1 MNSQSN
7 SANFKSLTTRQLHV
21 WQAQQ
26 LDLANPVYNIACA
39 VQFTGGLTA
48 EALEQ
53 ALVLL
58 FARHPVLSS
67 RIDEA
72 QGEPQ
77 LELLACAPKL
87 LAVPDEIAAFSDSV
101 TAKTLIEQAIDITK
115 ETFQFYACSSET
127 RLLLTIKGHHINCDQ
142 WALQVL
148 MSDLLACV
156 EAVLDNSELDLAPL
170 DYQVMFEEKPERAAT
185 SQQSEL
191 YPIDFYQ
198 SNTEALAH
206 HYDGIAFREENPE
219 ALKQVKQV
227 ASQAGVT
234 SFSVVLA
241 SVFLT
246 LFHTTG
252 QTDLTIGIPMAR
264 RTRKTRAIL
273 GHYSDVETVSICD
286 IEQYTGA
293 SLISEVSNQL
303 TQLLLSGNNN
313 KDAAKH
319 INVTC
324 NYLAKLK
331 SNGIRPGITPLMIG
345 RQGYELALG
354 TAGDTIIKGV
364 SIEPGVSQ
372 FDIEFTHFET
382 EGGLCRKVVAA
393 KSVFSRVAMTRI
405 TDIQAR
411 FIELLTHSSDLNIA
425 ELPVLDEEEQ
435 KLILARSNQD
445 NETFFSD
452 TTLNHWFEQAVS
464 KHPDQIALQT
474 QTQSIDYKTLNA
486 RANALALHLREQY
499 QSQYQRTLTADTL
512 IALYMQPSIEMLIA
526 ILAVTKAGAAYV
538 PLSPDHAS
546 ERTTFILSD
555 TNPSLLIVDEQEY
568 AAAQEK
574 CRLAEVACPLVTP
587 LNAQQQSDTAPVI
600 HQSPQDLVYIIYTSG
615 TTGQPKGV
623 MQTHENVAR
632 LFTATEQDYGFD
644 HHDTW
649 VLYHAYTFDFSVWE
663 MWGALLYGG
672 KLCIPD
678 NSLIRDFEAFAD
690 YCSDNQVTVLNQ
702 TPAAFYE
709 FSAAALSAKLNF
721 DKLRYVIF
729 GGDKLNP
736 EMLNPWWNRYGD
748 EQPLLVNMYG
758 ITETTVHVT
767 FKALTQQSSSKAS
780 HIGRPILDMKA
791 YVLNSK
797 LQLVEPGACGELYI
811 GGAGLARGYLNRQA
825 LSQERFISS
834 PYASE
839 QDIQQGRARL
849 YKTGDLARR
858 LPDGEL
864 EYIGRNDNQVKI
876 RGYRIELGEIESVI
890 NQLPE
895 VAQAVVIDRTLQSV
909 PYLAAYI
916 KFKPQHHGQTAQV
929 KAHVSQALPSYMQPK
944 TWTELAEIPL
954 TGNGKLDRKAL
965 PEPELVSQSE
975 YVAPQD
981 ETEAQLCEAF
991 KTLLGVEQVST
1002 KDDFFAIGGDSILTI
1017 QLVALLRKQGIELQV
1032 KDIFDC
1038 PTAAAL
1044 SQRIVSVQATQREIA
1059 QEQGLLSGR
1068 FDLLPIQQWFFNKA
1082 LPEENHWNQAFAIR
1096 IPSGFSQ
1103 IQLQEA
1109 LHSLS
1114 DQHDML
1120 RTTFM
1125 EFEGHITQ
1133 EYNDVSTM
1141 APLNVLNGKSHD
1153 VQAELNARQS
1163 QFDICNGPLWQVTH
1177 IEAFCED
1184 YDLLHFA
1191 LHHLI
1196 IDAVS
1201 WRIIAQ
1207 DLQTLLAQG
1216 ELLSKRTSYRQWVE
1230 MMQAYPAAHPQ
1241 EMAFWQRLAT
1251 NLPSYPPSM
1260 AATPSTAWLE
1270 LDAHTTARF
1279 IRDANAGFNTQGE
1292 ELLLAALCQALSK
1305 TFKQTQHAITLESH
1319 GREMWRDDADINQ
1332 TIGWFTC
1339 LYPLRLTQQATLSDT
1354 IIDAKEALRQIPNKG
1369 LGFGSAQLQDTSLT
1383 LPSISFNYL
1392 GQMGGQSDALWQ
1404 IDNQLQT
1411 ETSSAQ
1417 NGSDLILDINA
1428 LVQGEQLR
1436 IKVDSLLDGNLTDAF
1451 ATHLTQALHDVL
1463 DTALEAK
1470 KRGGVCTP
1478 SDFGAGSLSQEQL
1491 AALQS
1496 QLSETQL
1503 EQTTTQSEKT
1513 QELEI

>member
-1 MNSQSN
+1 MNSSSN

-26 LDLANPVYNIACA
+26 LDVANPVYNITCA
-39 VQFTGGLTA
+39 VQFTGELGKPTLQQ
-48 EALEQ
+48 ALE
-53 ALVLL
+53 LL
-58 FARHPVLSS
+58 FTRHPILSS
-67 RIDEA
+67 RIDDS

-77 LELLACAPKL
+77 LELLPTPPVL
-87 LAVPDEIAAFSDSV
+87 LDVPGEFISHTDAD
-101 TAKTLIEQAIDITK
+101 TAKILIEQAIDIGK
-115 ETFQFYACSSET
+115 ETFQFYVCESEA

-156 EAVLDNSELDLAPL
+156 EAVLDKTELNLAPL
-170 DYQVMFEEKPERAAT
+170 DYKVMFDEKSSSDNKSEN
-185 SQQSEL
+185 QEL
-191 YPIDFYQ
+191 YPVDFYQ
-198 SNTEALAH
+198 SNTEALQH
-206 HYDGIAFREENPE
+206 HYDGIAFREENPA
-219 ALKQVKQV
+219 ALKQVKQA

-354 TAGDTIIKGV
+354 TAGNTLVKGV

-411 FIELLTHSSDLNIA
+411 FIELLTHSSDLNVA
-425 ELPVLDEEEQ
+425 ELPVLDEAEQ
-435 KLILARSNQD
+435 QLILARSNQE

-452 TTLNHWFEQAVS
+452 ITLNQWFEQAACEHSHRV
-464 KHPDQIALQT
+464 ALRT
-474 QTQSIDYKTLNA
+474 QTQSIDYQTLNA

-499 QSQYQRTLTADTL
+499 LSEYQQPLCADTL

-555 TNPSLLIVDEQEY
+555 TNPSLLLVDEQEY
-568 AAAQEK
+568 TAAQEK
-574 CRLAEVACPLVTP
+574 CRVAEVNCPLVTP
-587 LNAQQQSDTAPVI
+587 LAPQQQSDEAPKI
-600 HQSPQDLVYIIYTSG
+600 NQSPKDLVYIIYTSG
-615 TTGQPKGV
+615 TTGKPKGV

-632 LFTATEQDYGFD
+632 LFSATAKDYGFNHQD
-644 HHDTW
+644 VW

-672 KLCIPD
+672 QLCIPD
-678 NSLIRDFEAFAD
+678 NRLIRDFEAFAQ
-690 YCSDNQVTVLNQ
+690 YCSSNHITVLNQ

-709 FSAAALSAKLNF
+709 FSAAALRAKLNF
-721 DKLRYVIF
+721 DQLRYVIF

-736 EMLNPWWNRYGD
+736 EMLNPWWNCYGD
-748 EQPLLVNMYG
+748 AQPLLVNMYG

-767 FKALTQQSSSKAS
+767 YKALQQQSSSKAS
-780 HIGRPILDMKA
+780 HIGRPISDMKA

-797 LQLVEPGACGELYI
+797 LQLVEPGASGELYI
-811 GGAGLARGYLNRQA
+811 GGAGLARGYLNRDDLTQT
-825 LSQERFISS
+825 RFISN
-834 PYASE
+834 PYATE
-839 QDIQQGRARL
+839 QDVQQGRAKL

-895 VAQAVVIDRTLQSV
+895 VAQAVVIDRTLQGVS
-909 PYLAAYI
+909 YLAAYL
-916 KFKPQHHGQTAQV
+916 KFKPEFIGQIEQV
-929 KAHVSQALPSYMQPK
+929 KAQVSQALPNYMQPK

-965 PEPELVSQSE
+965 PEPELTSQSE
-975 YVAPQD
+975 YVAPED
-981 ETEAQLCEAF
+981 ETEALLCEAF
-991 KTLLGVEQVST
+991 KSLLGIEQVST

-1038 PTAAAL
+1038 PTAETL
-1044 SQRIVSVQATQREIA
+1044 SKRILSVQAAQREVV
-1059 QEQGLLSGR
+1059 QEQGLLTGR
-1068 FDLLPIQQWFFNKA
+1068 FDLLPIQQWFFNKE

-1096 IPSGFSQ
+1096 IPTGYSHA
-1103 IQLQEA
+1103 QLQEA

-1114 DQHDML
+1114 EQHDML

-1133 EYNDVSTM
+1133 EYSDTSTM
-1141 APLNVLNGKSHD
+1141 AALNVLDGQSPNL
-1153 VQAELNARQS
+1153 VTELNKQQS
-1163 QFDICNGPLWQVTH
+1163 QFDICNAPLWQVTH
-1177 IEAFCED
+1177 IQGFCEE

-1207 DLQTLLAQG
+1207 DLQTLLEQG
-1216 ELLSKRTSYRQWVE
+1216 ELLAKRTSYRQWVE
-1230 MMQAYPAAHPQ
+1230 MMQSYPRVHPQ

-1251 NLPSYPPSM
+1251 NLPSYPPCM

-1270 LDAHTTARF
+1270 LDAQATAHLV
-1279 IRDANAGFNTQGE
+1279 RDANAGFNTQGE

-1319 GREMWRDDADINQ
+1319 GREMWRDDVDINQ
-1332 TIGWFTC
+1332 TLGWFTC
-1339 LYPLRLTQQATLSDT
+1339 LYPLRLTQQRNLSDT

-1383 LPSISFNYL
+1383 LPNISFNYL

-1417 NGSDLILDINA
+1417 NSSNLILDINA
-1428 LVQGEQLR
+1428 LVQGELLR
-1436 IKVDSLLDGNLTDAF
+1436 IKVDSLLDGNLTEAF
-1451 ATHLTQALHDVL
+1451 SGHLTQALHEVIEVAL
-1463 DTALEAK
+1463 DAK
-1470 KRGGVCTP
+1470 AQGGVSTP

-1491 AALQS
+1491 TALQS
-1496 QLSETQL
+1496 QLSETQQ
-1503 EQTTTQSEKT
+1503 EHTTTQSEKT